1 MSVGTTPR
9 REYTVVVYVVVV
21 EVFSEPCSSILR
33 ERERQRE
40 RERVCVLKKK
50 KTARANAFRLKFLSL
65 IFCLTSTHTNF
76 SQNIKTGEEKIT
88 QQQQQQHQEAN
99 ECGGCCSR
107 RR

>member
-40 RERVCVLKKK
+40 RERES
-50 KTARANAFRLKFLSL
+50 AF
-65 IFCLTSTHTNF
+65 
-76 SQNIKTGEEKIT
+76 
-88 QQQQQQHQEAN
+88 
-99 ECGGCCSR
+99 
-107 RR
+107 